1 MPKHLENEMKVAG
14 VEVLVVDQNTDNIEC
29 ADIYNRL
36 RQSITSNGGSIGL
49 DCEGTDGHKGHLEP
63 LMVQLASQT
72 VAVVEVPT
80 APGKYSQQLR
90 ELLADEGIQKIVC
103 QGKDDILSLRRC
115 LPSIEVLGPV
125 VDLKDMTRLP
135 KNPIPGLAAILSEG
149 DPQRVAWSKQS
160 IKKKGWW
167 MLETSE
173 DMLEEPGFVSYAASD
188 AWGTLV
194 AYEQL
199 TGQAADKRARLSY
212 TVLGCCL
219 FAVCLPAMLKFCGMS
234 TGHVFSGQNMLLRG
248 ACWKPL
254 KA

>member
-1 MPKHLENEMKVAG
+1 
-14 VEVLVVDQNTDNIEC
+14 
-29 ADIYNRL
+29 
-36 RQSITSNGGSIGL
+36 
-49 DCEGTDGHKGHLEP
+49 
-63 LMVQLASQT
+63 
-72 VAVVEVPT
+72 
-80 APGKYSQQLR
+80 
-90 ELLADEGIQKIVC
+90 
-103 QGKDDILSLRRC
+103 
-115 LPSIEVLGPV
+115 
-125 VDLKDMTRLP
+125 
-135 KNPIPGLAAILSEG
+135 
-149 DPQRVAWSKQS
+149 
-160 IKKKGWW
+160 

-188 AWGTLV
+188 AWGTLS

-199 TGQAADKRARLSY
+199 TGQAADKQARLSY

>member
-135 KNPIPGLAAILSEG
+135 KNPIPG
-149 DPQRVAWSKQS
+149 
-160 IKKKGWW
+160 
-167 MLETSE
+167 
-173 DMLEEPGFVSYAASD
+173 F
-188 AWGTLV
+188 
-194 AYEQL
+194 
-199 TGQAADKRARLSY
+199 
-212 TVLGCCL
+212 
-219 FAVCLPAMLKFCGMS
+219 FF
-234 TGHVFSGQNMLLRG
+234 FFFFFFFLR
-248 ACWKPL
+248 PS
-254 KA
+254 